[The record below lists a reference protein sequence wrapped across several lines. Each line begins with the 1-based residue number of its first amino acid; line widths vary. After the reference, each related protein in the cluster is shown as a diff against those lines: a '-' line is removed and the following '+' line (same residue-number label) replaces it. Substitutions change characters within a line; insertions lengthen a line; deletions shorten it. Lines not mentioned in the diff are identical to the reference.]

1 MRKLGVSIYPEK
13 STVEEIFAYL
23 KEMREI
29 GATRTF
35 SCLLSVNKP
44 AEEVKEDVLEIEKE
58 TVDNSETVEDAPKT
72 FTQSEV
78 DELIKKRL
86 AKQEKSFDKR
96 MQEKLDEAEKLRK
109 MNETQKAE
117 YEQEKQKAYIAELEA
132 KINRSG
138 LEREASK
145 MLSEGGIAVDD
156 KILGLVVKDTAESTQ
171 EAVDSFVALVNDLAD
186 KKVGEKLKGKTPKK
200 MEDTSAG
207 EITKEQFNKMGY
219 QSRNELLQ
227 NNPELYHKLKG

>member
-1 MRKLGVSIYPEK
+1 MAEEQKT
-13 STVEEIFAYL
+13 TVEEP
-23 KEMREI
+23 KEEQVD
-29 GATRTF
+29 TQQ
-35 SCLLSVNKP
+35 
-44 AEEVKEDVLEIEKE
+44 EVESTE
-58 TVDNSETVEDAPKT
+58 KT
-72 FTQSEV
+72 FTQSQL
-78 DELIKKRL
+78 DEIIQKEKAKAKRSAEKEYQ
-86 AKQEKSFDKR
+86 AK
-96 MQEKLDEAEKLRK
+96 MDEAEKLRQ
-109 MNETQKAE
+109 MNEAQKAE
-117 YEQEKQKAYIAELEA
+117 YEQEKQRAYIAELEA

-171 EAVDSFVALVNDLAD
+171 EAVESFVALVNDLAD

-207 EITKEQFNKMGY
+207 EITKEQFNRMGY

>member
-1 MRKLGVSIYPEK
+1 M
-13 STVEEIFAYL
+13 
-23 KEMREI
+23 
-29 GATRTF
+29 
-35 SCLLSVNKP
+35 

-58 TVDNSETVEDAPKT
+58 TVDNPETVENAPKT

-78 DELIKKRL
+78 DDLIKKRL

-96 MQEKLDEAEKLRK
+96 MQEKLDEAEKLRQ

-156 KILGLVVKDTAESTQ
+156 KILGLVVKDTAEATQ
-171 EAVDSFVALVNDLAD
+171 EAVESFVALVNALAD
-186 KKVGEKLKGKTPKK
+186 KKVSEKLKGKTPKK
-200 MEDTSAG
+200 MEDTTAG

>member
-1 MRKLGVSIYPEK
+1 M
-13 STVEEIFAYL
+13 
-23 KEMREI
+23 
-29 GATRTF
+29 
-35 SCLLSVNKP
+35 
-44 AEEVKEDVLEIEKE
+44 AEEEKNDVLETELDN
-58 TVDNSETVEDAPKT
+58 VDNPAEVEGAPKT

-96 MQEKLDEAEKLRK
+96 MQEKLDEAEKLRQ

-145 MLSEGGIAVDD
+145 MLSEGGIVADE
-156 KILGLVVKDTAESTQ
+156 KILGIVVKDTAERTQ
-171 EAVDSFVALVNDLAD
+171 EAVESFVALVNELAD

>member
-1 MRKLGVSIYPEK
+1 M
-13 STVEEIFAYL
+13 
-23 KEMREI
+23 
-29 GATRTF
+29 
-35 SCLLSVNKP
+35 
-44 AEEVKEDVLEIEKE
+44 AEEEKNDVLETELDN
-58 TVDNSETVEDAPKT
+58 VDNPAEVEGAPKT

-96 MQEKLDEAEKLRK
+96 MQEKLDEAEKLRQ

-145 MLSEGGIAVDD
+145 MLSEGGIVADE
-156 KILGLVVKDTAESTQ
+156 KILGIVVKDTAERTQ
-171 EAVDSFVALVNDLAD
+171 EAVESFVALVNELAD

-207 EITKEQFNKMGY
+207 EITKEQFNRMGY

>member
-1 MRKLGVSIYPEK
+1 M
-13 STVEEIFAYL
+13 
-23 KEMREI
+23 
-29 GATRTF
+29 
-35 SCLLSVNKP
+35 

-58 TVDNSETVEDAPKT
+58 TVDDPETVENAPKT

-96 MQEKLDEAEKLRK
+96 MQEKLDEAEKLRA

-117 YEQEKQKAYIAELEA
+117 YEQEKQRAYIAELEA

-145 MLSEGGIAVDD
+145 MLSEGGIIADD
-156 KILGLVVKDTAESTQ
+156 KILGLIVKDTAERTQ
-171 EAVDSFVALVNDLAD
+171 EAVESFVALVNDLAD

-219 QSRNELLQ
+219 QSRNELLR

>member
-1 MRKLGVSIYPEK
+1 MAEDIKEPVVEPELEQA
-13 STVEEIFAYL
+13 STQEEE
-23 KEMREI
+23 K
-29 GATRTF
+29 AT
-35 SCLLSVNKP
+35 
-44 AEEVKEDVLEIEKE
+44 E
-58 TVDNSETVEDAPKT
+58 KT
-72 FTQSEV
+72 FTQSQL
-78 DELIKKRL
+78 DEIIQKEKAKAKRS
-86 AKQEKSFDKR
+86 AEKEY
-96 MQEKLDEAEKLRK
+96 QAKLDEAEKLRQ
-109 MNETQKAE
+109 MNEAQKAE

-171 EAVDSFVALVNDLAD
+171 EAVESFVALVNDLAD

-207 EITKEQFNKMGY
+207 EITKEQFNRMGY

>member
-1 MRKLGVSIYPEK
+1 M
-13 STVEEIFAYL
+13 
-23 KEMREI
+23 
-29 GATRTF
+29 
-35 SCLLSVNKP
+35 

-96 MQEKLDEAEKLRK
+96 MQEKLDEAEKLRA
-109 MNETQKAE
+109 MNESQKAE
-117 YEQEKQKAYIAELEA
+117 YEQEKQRAYIAKLEA

-145 MLSEGGIAVDD
+145 MLSGGGIVVDD
-156 KILGLVVKDTAESTQ
+156 KILGLVVKDTAEKTQ
-171 EAVDSFVALVNDLAD
+171 EAVEGFVALVNELAD
-186 KKVGEKLKGKTPKK
+186 KKVSEKLKGKTPKK

>member
-1 MRKLGVSIYPEK
+1 M
-13 STVEEIFAYL
+13 
-23 KEMREI
+23 
-29 GATRTF
+29 
-35 SCLLSVNKP
+35 

-58 TVDNSETVEDAPKT
+58 TVDDPETVENAPKT

-96 MQEKLDEAEKLRK
+96 MQEKLDEAEKLRA

-117 YEQEKQKAYIAELEA
+117 YEQEKQRAYIAELEA

-145 MLSEGGIAVDD
+145 MLSEGGIIADD
-156 KILGLVVKDTAESTQ
+156 KILGLIVKDTAERTQ
-171 EAVDSFVALVNDLAD
+171 EAVESFVALVNELAD

-200 MEDTSAG
+200 MEDTTAG

-227 NNPELYHKLKG
+227 NNPELYRKLKG

>member
-1 MRKLGVSIYPEK
+1 M
-13 STVEEIFAYL
+13 
-23 KEMREI
+23 
-29 GATRTF
+29 
-35 SCLLSVNKP
+35 
-44 AEEVKEDVLEIEKE
+44 AEEEKNDVLETELDN
-58 TVDNSETVEDAPKT
+58 VDNPAEVEGAPKT

-96 MQEKLDEAEKLRK
+96 MQEKLDEAEKLRQ

-145 MLSEGGIAVDD
+145 MLSEGGIVADD
-156 KILGLVVKDTAESTQ
+156 KILGIVVKDTAERTQ
-171 EAVDSFVALVNDLAD
+171 EAVESFVALVNDLAD

-219 QSRNELLQ
+219 QSRNELLR

>member
-1 MRKLGVSIYPEK
+1 MAEDIKEPVVESELEQASTQEEEK
-13 STVEEIFAYL
+13 
-23 KEMREI
+23 
-29 GATRTF
+29 AT
-35 SCLLSVNKP
+35 
-44 AEEVKEDVLEIEKE
+44 E
-58 TVDNSETVEDAPKT
+58 KT

-78 DELIKKRL
+78 DDLIKKRL

-96 MQEKLDEAEKLRK
+96 MQEKLDEAEKLRQ
-109 MNETQKAE
+109 MNESQKAE

-171 EAVDSFVALVNDLAD
+171 EAVESFVALVNDLAD

-207 EITKEQFNKMGY
+207 GITKEQFNRMGY

>member
-1 MRKLGVSIYPEK
+1 M
-13 STVEEIFAYL
+13 
-23 KEMREI
+23 
-29 GATRTF
+29 
-35 SCLLSVNKP
+35 

-58 TVDNSETVEDAPKT
+58 TVDNPETVEDAPKT

-96 MQEKLDEAEKLRK
+96 MQEKLDEAEKLRA
-109 MNETQKAE
+109 MNESQKAE
-117 YEQEKQKAYIAELEA
+117 YEQEKQRAYIAELEA

-145 MLSEGGIAVDD
+145 MLSEGGIVTDD
-156 KILGLVVKDTAESTQ
+156 KILGLVVKDTAEATQ
-171 EAVDSFVALVNDLAD
+171 EAVESFVALVNDLAD

-200 MEDTSAG
+200 MEDTSAS
-207 EITKEQFNKMGY
+207 EITKEQFNRMGY
-219 QSRNELLQ
+219 QSRNELLR

>member
-1 MRKLGVSIYPEK
+1 M
-13 STVEEIFAYL
+13 
-23 KEMREI
+23 
-29 GATRTF
+29 
-35 SCLLSVNKP
+35 
-44 AEEVKEDVLEIEKE
+44 AEEEKNDVLETELDN
-58 TVDNSETVEDAPKT
+58 VDNPAEVEGAPKT

-96 MQEKLDEAEKLRK
+96 MQEKLDEAEKLRQ

-145 MLSEGGIAVDD
+145 MLSEGGIVADE
-156 KILGLVVKDTAESTQ
+156 KILGLIVKDTAERTQ
-171 EAVDSFVALVNDLAD
+171 EAVESFVALVNELAD

-200 MEDTSAG
+200 MEDTTAG

>member
-1 MRKLGVSIYPEK
+1 MS
-13 STVEEIFAYL
+13 EEIN
-23 KEMREI
+23 
-29 GATRTF
+29 ATVSTE
-35 SCLLSVNKP
+35 S
-44 AEEVKEDVLEIEKE
+44 AE
-58 TVDNSETVEDAPKT
+58 TVDTQENVDTVQEEKHERT
-72 FTQSEV
+72 FTRAEIGKILSAERSKWEEEQE
-78 DELIKKRL
+78 
-86 AKQEKSFDKR
+86 AKEN
-96 MQEKLDEAEKLRK
+96 EAKKLRQ
-109 MNETQKAE
+109 MNEAQKAE

-171 EAVDSFVALVNDLAD
+171 EAVESFVALVNDLAD
-186 KKVGEKLKGKTPKK
+186 KKVSEKLKGKTPKK

>member
-1 MRKLGVSIYPEK
+1 MA
-13 STVEEIFAYL
+13 EEI
-23 KEMREI
+23 
-29 GATRTF
+29 
-35 SCLLSVNKP
+35 
-44 AEEVKEDVLEIEKE
+44 KE
-58 TVDNSETVEDAPKT
+58 TVVEPEIEQASVQEEEKTTEKT
-72 FTQSEV
+72 FTQSQL
-78 DELIKKRL
+78 DEIIQKEKAKAKRSAEKEYQ
-86 AKQEKSFDKR
+86 AK
-96 MQEKLDEAEKLRK
+96 MDEAEKLRQ

-145 MLSEGGIAVDD
+145 MLSEGGIVADE
-156 KILGLVVKDTAESTQ
+156 KILGIVVKDTAERTQ
-171 EAVDSFVALVNDLAD
+171 EAVEGFVALVNDLAD

-227 NNPELYHKLKG
+227 NNPELYRKLKG

>member
-1 MRKLGVSIYPEK
+1 M
-13 STVEEIFAYL
+13 
-23 KEMREI
+23 
-29 GATRTF
+29 
-35 SCLLSVNKP
+35 
-44 AEEVKEDVLEIEKE
+44 AEEEKNDVLETELDN
-58 TVDNSETVEDAPKT
+58 VDNPAEVEGAPKT

-96 MQEKLDEAEKLRK
+96 MQEKLDEAEKLRQ

-145 MLSEGGIAVDD
+145 MLSEGGIVADE
-156 KILGLVVKDTAESTQ
+156 KILGIVVKDTAERTQ
-171 EAVDSFVALVNDLAD
+171 EAVESFVALVNELAD

-200 MEDTSAG
+200 MEDTTAG

>member
-1 MRKLGVSIYPEK
+1 MAEDIKEPVVELKLEQA
-13 STVEEIFAYL
+13 STQEE
-23 KEMREI
+23 EQ
-29 GATRTF
+29 AT
-35 SCLLSVNKP
+35 
-44 AEEVKEDVLEIEKE
+44 E
-58 TVDNSETVEDAPKT
+58 KT

-78 DELIKKRL
+78 DDLIKKRL

-96 MQEKLDEAEKLRK
+96 MQEKLDEAEKLRQ

-117 YEQEKQKAYIAELEA
+117 YEQEKQRAYIAELEA

-145 MLSEGGIAVDD
+145 MLSEGGISVDD
-156 KILGLVVKDTAESTQ
+156 KILGFVVKDTAEATQ
-171 EAVDSFVALVNDLAD
+171 EAVEGFVALVNELAD
-186 KKVGEKLKGKTPKK
+186 KKVSEKLKGKTPKK

-207 EITKEQFNKMGY
+207 EITKEQFNRMGY

>member
-1 MRKLGVSIYPEK
+1 MAEDIKEPVVEPELEQA
-13 STVEEIFAYL
+13 STQEE
-23 KEMREI
+23 
-29 GATRTF
+29 
-35 SCLLSVNKP
+35 
-44 AEEVKEDVLEIEKE
+44 EKTTE
-58 TVDNSETVEDAPKT
+58 KT
-72 FTQSEV
+72 FTQSQL
-78 DELIKKRL
+78 DEIIRKEKAKAKRSAEKEYQ
-86 AKQEKSFDKR
+86 AK
-96 MQEKLDEAEKLRK
+96 MDEAEKLRQ
-109 MNETQKAE
+109 MNEAQKAE
-117 YEQEKQKAYIAELEA
+117 YEQEKQRAYIAELEA

-171 EAVDSFVALVNDLAD
+171 EAVESFVTLVNDLAD

-207 EITKEQFNKMGY
+207 EITKEQFNRMGY

>member
-1 MRKLGVSIYPEK
+1 M
-13 STVEEIFAYL
+13 
-23 KEMREI
+23 
-29 GATRTF
+29 
-35 SCLLSVNKP
+35 
-44 AEEVKEDVLEIEKE
+44 AEEQKTTVVEPELEQASTQEE
-58 TVDNSETVEDAPKT
+58 VESTEKT

-78 DELIKKRL
+78 DDLIKKRL

-96 MQEKLDEAEKLRK
+96 MQEKLDEAEKLRQ
-109 MNETQKAE
+109 MNEAQKAE
-117 YEQEKQKAYIAELEA
+117 YEQEKQRAYIAELEA

-171 EAVDSFVALVNDLAD
+171 EAVESFVALVNELAD
-186 KKVGEKLKGKTPKK
+186 KKVSEKLKGKTPKK

-207 EITKEQFNKMGY
+207 EITKEQFNRMGY

>member
-1 MRKLGVSIYPEK
+1 MAEKIKEPVVEPEIEQASGQEEEK
-13 STVEEIFAYL
+13 STE
-23 KEMREI
+23 
-29 GATRTF
+29 
-35 SCLLSVNKP
+35 
-44 AEEVKEDVLEIEKE
+44 
-58 TVDNSETVEDAPKT
+58 KT
-72 FTQSEV
+72 FTQSQL
-78 DELIKKRL
+78 DEIIQKEKAKAKRSAEKEYQ
-86 AKQEKSFDKR
+86 AK
-96 MQEKLDEAEKLRK
+96 MDEAEKLRK
-109 MNETQKAE
+109 MNEVQKAE
-117 YEQEKQKAYIAELEA
+117 YEQEKQRAYIAELEA

-145 MLSEGGIAVDD
+145 MLSEGGIVADE

-171 EAVDSFVALVNDLAD
+171 EAVEGFVALVNELAD

>member
-1 MRKLGVSIYPEK
+1 M
-13 STVEEIFAYL
+13 
-23 KEMREI
+23 
-29 GATRTF
+29 
-35 SCLLSVNKP
+35 

-96 MQEKLDEAEKLRK
+96 MQEKLDEAEKLRQ
-109 MNETQKAE
+109 MNESQKAE

-145 MLSEGGIAVDD
+145 MLSEGGIVADE
-156 KILGLVVKDTAESTQ
+156 KILGIVVKDTAERTQ
-171 EAVDSFVALVNDLAD
+171 EAVEGFVALVNELAD

>member
-1 MRKLGVSIYPEK
+1 M
-13 STVEEIFAYL
+13 
-23 KEMREI
+23 
-29 GATRTF
+29 
-35 SCLLSVNKP
+35 
-44 AEEVKEDVLEIEKE
+44 AEEEKNDALETEKE
-58 TVDNSETVEDAPKT
+58 SVDNPETVEDAPKT

-96 MQEKLDEAEKLRK
+96 MQEKLDEAEKLRQ
-109 MNETQKAE
+109 MNESQKAE

-171 EAVDSFVALVNDLAD
+171 EAVEGFVALVNELAD
-186 KKVGEKLKGKTPKK
+186 KKVSEKLKGKTPKK

>member
-1 MRKLGVSIYPEK
+1 MAEDIKEPVVEPELEQASIQEEEK
-13 STVEEIFAYL
+13 
-23 KEMREI
+23 
-29 GATRTF
+29 AT
-35 SCLLSVNKP
+35 
-44 AEEVKEDVLEIEKE
+44 E
-58 TVDNSETVEDAPKT
+58 KT
-72 FTQSEV
+72 FTQSQL
-78 DELIKKRL
+78 DEIIQKEKAKAKRSAEKEYQ
-86 AKQEKSFDKR
+86 AK
-96 MQEKLDEAEKLRK
+96 MDEAEKLRQ
-109 MNETQKAE
+109 MNEAQKAE

-171 EAVDSFVALVNDLAD
+171 EAVESFLALVNDLAD

-207 EITKEQFNKMGY
+207 EITKEQFKKMGVL
-219 QSRNELLQ
+219 SRNELLER
-227 NNPELYHKLKG
+227 NPELYNRLRG

>member
-1 MRKLGVSIYPEK
+1 MAEDIKEPVVEPELEQA
-13 STVEEIFAYL
+13 STQKEVESTE
-23 KEMREI
+23 
-29 GATRTF
+29 
-35 SCLLSVNKP
+35 
-44 AEEVKEDVLEIEKE
+44 
-58 TVDNSETVEDAPKT
+58 KT
-72 FTQSEV
+72 FTQSQL
-78 DELIKKRL
+78 DEIIQKEKAKAKRSAEKEYQ
-86 AKQEKSFDKR
+86 AK
-96 MQEKLDEAEKLRK
+96 MDEAEKLRQ

-117 YEQEKQKAYIAELEA
+117 YEQEKQRAYIAELEA

-171 EAVDSFVALVNDLAD
+171 EAVESFVALVNELAD
-186 KKVGEKLKGKTPKK
+186 KKVSEKLKGKTPKK

-207 EITKEQFNKMGY
+207 EITKEQFNRMGY

-227 NNPELYHKLKG
+227 NNPELYYKLKG

>member
-1 MRKLGVSIYPEK
+1 M
-13 STVEEIFAYL
+13 
-23 KEMREI
+23 
-29 GATRTF
+29 
-35 SCLLSVNKP
+35 
-44 AEEVKEDVLEIEKE
+44 AEEEKNDVLETELDN
-58 TVDNSETVEDAPKT
+58 VDNPAEVEGAPKT

-96 MQEKLDEAEKLRK
+96 MQEKLDEAEKLRQ

-117 YEQEKQKAYIAELEA
+117 YEQEKQRAYIAELEA

-145 MLSEGGIAVDD
+145 MLSEGGIVADE
-156 KILGLVVKDTAESTQ
+156 KILGIVVKDTAERTQ
-171 EAVDSFVALVNDLAD
+171 EAVESFVALVNELAD

-200 MEDTSAG
+200 MEETTAG

-219 QSRNELLQ
+219 RSRNELLQ

>member
-1 MRKLGVSIYPEK
+1 M
-13 STVEEIFAYL
+13 
-23 KEMREI
+23 
-29 GATRTF
+29 
-35 SCLLSVNKP
+35 

-96 MQEKLDEAEKLRK
+96 MQEKLDEAEKLRA
-109 MNETQKAE
+109 MNESQKAE
-117 YEQEKQKAYIAELEA
+117 YEQEKQRAYIAELEA

-145 MLSEGGIAVDD
+145 MLSGGGIIVDD

-171 EAVDSFVALVNDLAD
+171 EAVESFVALVNDLAD
-186 KKVGEKLKGKTPKK
+186 RKVGEKLKGKTPKK

>member
-1 MRKLGVSIYPEK
+1 M
-13 STVEEIFAYL
+13 
-23 KEMREI
+23 
-29 GATRTF
+29 
-35 SCLLSVNKP
+35 
-44 AEEVKEDVLEIEKE
+44 AEEEKNDVLETELDN
-58 TVDNSETVEDAPKT
+58 VDNPAEVEGAPKT

-96 MQEKLDEAEKLRK
+96 MQEKLDEAEKLRQ

-117 YEQEKQKAYIAELEA
+117 YEQEKQRAYIAELEA

-145 MLSEGGIAVDD
+145 MLSEGGIIADE
-156 KILGLVVKDTAESTQ
+156 KILGIVVKDTAERTQ
-171 EAVDSFVALVNDLAD
+171 EAVESFVALVNELAD

-227 NNPELYHKLKG
+227 NNPELYRKLKG

>member
-1 MRKLGVSIYPEK
+1 M
-13 STVEEIFAYL
+13 
-23 KEMREI
+23 
-29 GATRTF
+29 
-35 SCLLSVNKP
+35 

-58 TVDNSETVEDAPKT
+58 TVDDPETVENAPKT

-96 MQEKLDEAEKLRK
+96 MQEKLDEAEKLRA

-117 YEQEKQKAYIAELEA
+117 YEQEKQRTYIAELEA

-145 MLSEGGIAVDD
+145 MLSEGGIVADE
-156 KILGLVVKDTAESTQ
+156 KILGLIVKDTAERTQ
-171 EAVDSFVALVNDLAD
+171 EAVESFVALVNDLAD

-227 NNPELYHKLKG
+227 NNPELYRKLKG

>member
-1 MRKLGVSIYPEK
+1 MAEEQKT
-13 STVEEIFAYL
+13 TVEEP
-23 KEMREI
+23 KEEQVD
-29 GATRTF
+29 TQQ
-35 SCLLSVNKP
+35 
-44 AEEVKEDVLEIEKE
+44 EVESTE
-58 TVDNSETVEDAPKT
+58 KT
-72 FTQSEV
+72 FTQAQL
-78 DELIKKRL
+78 DEIIQKEKAKAKRSAEKEYQ
-86 AKQEKSFDKR
+86 AK
-96 MQEKLDEAEKLRK
+96 MDEAEKLRQ

-171 EAVDSFVALVNDLAD
+171 EAVEGFVALVNALAD
-186 KKVGEKLKGKTPKK
+186 KKVSEKLKGKTPKK
-200 MEDTSAG
+200 MEDTTAG

>member
-1 MRKLGVSIYPEK
+1 M
-13 STVEEIFAYL
+13 
-23 KEMREI
+23 
-29 GATRTF
+29 
-35 SCLLSVNKP
+35 

-96 MQEKLDEAEKLRK
+96 MQEKLDEAEKLRA
-109 MNETQKAE
+109 MNESQKAE
-117 YEQEKQKAYIAELEA
+117 YEQEKQRAYIAELEA

-156 KILGLVVKDTAESTQ
+156 KILGLVVKDTAEKTQ
-171 EAVDSFVALVNDLAD
+171 EAVEGFVALVNELAD
-186 KKVGEKLKGKTPKK
+186 KKVSEKLKGKTPKK

>member
-1 MRKLGVSIYPEK
+1 M
-13 STVEEIFAYL
+13 
-23 KEMREI
+23 
-29 GATRTF
+29 
-35 SCLLSVNKP
+35 
-44 AEEVKEDVLEIEKE
+44 AEEQKTTVVEPELEQASIQEEEKATE
-58 TVDNSETVEDAPKT
+58 KT
-72 FTQSEV
+72 FTQSQL
-78 DELIKKRL
+78 DEIIQKEKAKAKRSAEKEYQ
-86 AKQEKSFDKR
+86 AK
-96 MQEKLDEAEKLRK
+96 MDEAEKLRQ
-109 MNETQKAE
+109 MNEAQKAE

-171 EAVDSFVALVNDLAD
+171 EAVESFVALVNELAD
-186 KKVGEKLKGKTPKK
+186 KKVSEKLKGKTPKK

-227 NNPELYHKLKG
+227 NNPELYYRLKG

>member
-1 MRKLGVSIYPEK
+1 M
-13 STVEEIFAYL
+13 
-23 KEMREI
+23 
-29 GATRTF
+29 
-35 SCLLSVNKP
+35 
-44 AEEVKEDVLEIEKE
+44 AEEEKNDVLETELDN
-58 TVDNSETVEDAPKT
+58 VDNPAEVEGAQKT

-96 MQEKLDEAEKLRK
+96 MQEKLDEAEKLRQ

-117 YEQEKQKAYIAELEA
+117 YEQEKQRAYIAELEA

-145 MLSEGGIAVDD
+145 MLSEGGIVADD
-156 KILGLVVKDTAESTQ
+156 KILGIVVKDTAERTQ
-171 EAVDSFVALVNDLAD
+171 EAVESFVALVNELAD

-200 MEDTSAG
+200 MEDTTAG

-227 NNPELYHKLKG
+227 NNPELYRKLKG